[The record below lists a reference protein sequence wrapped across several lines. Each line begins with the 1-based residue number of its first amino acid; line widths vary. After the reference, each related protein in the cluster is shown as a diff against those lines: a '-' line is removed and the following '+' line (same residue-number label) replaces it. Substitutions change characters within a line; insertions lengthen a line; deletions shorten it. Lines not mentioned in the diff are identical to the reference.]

1 MTYNQEKDRLNA
13 LESYSIDDLRSI
25 VRILRSAEGCE
36 WDREQ
41 THASLRS
48 CLINETNEVIEAID
62 GSDPAS
68 LKEELGDLLLQIVF
82 HAAIA
87 EEEGAFAW
95 EDVLEEVCKKML
107 FRHPHVFKGEDK
119 PDWSAIKALEKELR
133 RSGKW

>member
-13 LESYSIDDLRSI
+13 LDCYSMDDLRSI

-48 CLINETNEVIEAID
+48 CLVNETNEVIEAID
-62 GSDPAS
+62 GSDSAS